1 MTVAGLQLGSS
12 DSQALCEGGERE
24 REEKEKTR
32 IIRRHFNLLWS
43 DAGEGKQGWSEALPV
58 EDKETGRGLKHSF
71 ESRLKVFLQ
80 LFSMEKCLKKKK
92 NRERNC
98 DDRLNCWD

>member
-1 MTVAGLQLGSS
+1 MV
-12 DSQALCEGGERE
+12 EGEEGER
-24 REEKEKTR
+24 RKR

>member
-1 MTVAGLQLGSS
+1 MRV
-12 DSQALCEGGERE
+12 EGERE
-24 REEKEKTR
+24 REGKDENYPASLQSFVE
-32 IIRRHFNLLWS
+32 RRGG
-43 DAGEGKQGWSEALPV
+43 GEEGWSEALPV